1 MLPVRDVV
9 PHTAVRIRFSKTGAL
24 QYISHLDLH
33 RTFTRLL
40 VRRGVPVWYSE
51 GFSPHPRLVF
61 ATPLSVGT
69 ESVCEFVDVQVTGL
83 PEEVNIS
90 DLASRL
96 RDSGIEGLSIQDVY
110 LPEMKFSSITHADYE
125 IRFHLP
131 CAGETMAAGCAA
143 ALSSSPLIVLKRTK
157 SGERETDISAQIRSV
172 SVFLQDDKLLIAARL
187 SADSA
192 HFFNPEFLGRILRA
206 RCGVPDDSYSILRTN
221 VLCGENSFR

>member
-1 MLPVRDVV
+1 MLPVREAV

-24 QYISHLDLH
+24 QYISHLDLQ

-69 ESVCEFVDVQVTGL
+69 ESICEFVDVQVIGAPEDVDVSTLFAGL
-83 PEEVNIS
+83 K
-90 DLASRL
+90 DT
-96 RDSGIEGLSIQDVY
+96 GIEGLSIQEVY
-110 LPEMKFSSITHADYE
+110 LPSTKFSAITHADYE
-125 IRFHLP
+125 LRFYLTQ
-131 CAGETMAAGCAA
+131 ADEKDAANYEA
-143 ALSSSPLIVLKRTK
+143 ALSASPLVILKRTK
-157 SGERETDISAQIRSV
+157 SGERDTDISGQICSV
-172 SVFLQDDKLLIAARL
+172 SVQLREGGLLICARL

-192 HFFNPEFLGRILRA
+192 NFLNPEYLARVLRQH
-206 RCGVPDDSYSILRTN
+206 GLPDCAYSILRTN

>member
-1 MLPVRDVV
+1 MLPVREAV

-24 QYISHLDLH
+24 QYISHLDLQ

-69 ESVCEFVDVQVTGL
+69 ESVCEFVDVQVIGVPEDMDVLDLFAGL
-83 PEEVNIS
+83 K
-90 DLASRL
+90 DT
-96 RDSGIEGLSIQDVY
+96 GIEGLSIQEVY
-110 LPEMKFSSITHADYE
+110 LPSTKFSAITHADYE
-125 IRFHLP
+125 LRFYLTQ
-131 CAGETMAAGCAA
+131 ADEKDAANYEA
-143 ALSSSPLIVLKRTK
+143 ALSASPLVILKRTK
-157 SGERETDISAQIRSV
+157 SGERDTDISGQICSV
-172 SVFLQDDKLLIAARL
+172 SAQLRENGLLICARL

-192 HFFNPEFLGRILRA
+192 NFLNPEYLARVLR
-206 RCGVPDDSYSILRTN
+206 RHGLPDCAYSILRTN